1 MKTAGE
7 RKGERAAVR
16 DQRSEVR
23 IQELEKEVVA
33 RLESQCSSS
42 HGGKYPSAAE
52 MDEQKRGSWRFAME
66 GGRGLEGGG
75 ITGCRARLEAG
86 ELLQKGRH
94 ELS

>member
-52 MDEQKRGSWRFAME
+52 MDEQK
-66 GGRGLEGGG
+66 
-75 ITGCRARLEAG
+75 
-86 ELLQKGRH
+86 
-94 ELS
+94 

>member
-23 IQELEKEVVA
+23 IQELEKEVA
-33 RLESQCSSS
+33 CLESQCSSS
-42 HGGKYPSAAE
+42 HGGKYPSAAK

-66 GGRGLEGGG
+66 GGRGLEARGGG
-75 ITGCRARLEAG
+75 GSRDAELGWKLENYCRKAG
-86 ELLQKGRH
+86 M
-94 ELS
+94 S